1 MSGQHHLMACH
12 ECDLLQRLPD
22 VPPGAQARCGR
33 CGYVLARPKAESI
46 DRTIALLVAGVF
58 LFVIFNTFPFLAFK
72 KEGFVQNSHLATG
85 IIQLFRQGMTG
96 VAILV
101 ALTTVVAPGLQLL
114 MFLYVLLPLRVGRR
128 APGMFRV
135 FRYLNVLQPWG
146 MVEVFML
153 GVLVSIVKLAKMA
166 TIVPGPAVWSLL
178 GLMFVLAAASSTLDP
193 HEVWDRWE
201 GPA

>member
-1 MSGQHHLMACH
+1 MSGHLIACH
-12 ECDLLQRLPD
+12 ECDLLQRLPEI
-22 VPPGAQARCGR
+22 PPGAQARCGR
-33 CGYVLARPKAESI
+33 CGYVLARPKADSI
-46 DRTIALLVAGVF
+46 DRTLALLVAGVF
-58 LFVIFNTFPFLAFK
+58 LLLIFDTFPFLAFK
-72 KEGFVQNSHLATG
+72 KEGFVQQSRLVTG
-85 IIQLFRQGMTG
+85 IVQLFRQDMIG
-96 VAILV
+96 VALLV
-101 ALTTVVAPGLQLL
+101 TLTTVIAPGLQLL
-114 MFLYVLLPLRVGRR
+114 LLLYVLLPLRFGRR

-193 HEVWDRWE
+193 HEVWDRWD
-201 GPA
+201 GPG